1 MPCSP
6 AWAAK
11 VREHNMRLDRLDL
24 VRYGKFT
31 DRILDFGTARPGKPD
46 FHLVHG
52 PNEAGKSTLFSAYL
66 DLLFGIEKSSAYGFL
81 HPYSL
86 MRVGGQ
92 LSLGAQQHEAYRL
105 KRNQASLVAADDRP
119 LPDTLFASVL
129 GGMDRNA
136 YRTMFSLDD
145 ESIEKGGE
153 DILKSEGELGA
164 MLFSASSGLSDMA
177 SGLAGLKAEAD
188 EFYRPSGRKHGLSI
202 LKAEIEG

>member
-1 MPCSP
+1 
-6 AWAAK
+6 
-11 VREHNMRLDRLDL
+11 MRLDRLDL

-31 DRILDFGTARPGKPD
+31 DRSLDFGPVRPGKPD

-92 LSLGAQQHEAYRL
+92 FSVGLERHEAYRL

-129 GGMDRNA
+129 GGMDRN
-136 YRTMFSLDD
+136 R
-145 ESIEKGGE
+145 
-153 DILKSEGELGA
+153 
-164 MLFSASSGLSDMA
+164 
-177 SGLAGLKAEAD
+177 
-188 EFYRPSGRKHGLSI
+188 
-202 LKAEIEG
+202 